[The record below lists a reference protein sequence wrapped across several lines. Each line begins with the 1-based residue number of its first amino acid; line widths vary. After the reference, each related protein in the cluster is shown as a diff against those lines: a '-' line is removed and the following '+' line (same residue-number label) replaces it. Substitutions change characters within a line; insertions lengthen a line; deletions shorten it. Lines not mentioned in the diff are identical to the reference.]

1 MNTTVMDGSDR
12 ELGSSS
18 VRELDRMMARIT
30 LELGSRTDPEAR
42 EVLTRSLADL
52 GVALG
57 RQWSRPSRPG
67 VPGAPG
73 STAAQPQ
80 DPGAPQP
87 WGQTPPAA
95 TFPMTLH
102 GLREATPG
110 PRWQALFEATW
121 PAYRAWYL
129 QEGDRAR
136 PDLDTARSRLTRHMP
151 ELVGTWETL
160 VELSGGDETA
170 ARMLTQWDLPRF
182 LPGCSQAVVAG
193 PSPLLVR
200 NYDYSPDLF
209 EQVVLSSAFTGR
221 KVIGTSDCLW
231 GLLDGMNE
239 DGLVVSLAFGGRPGS
254 APGFAIPLVVRYL
267 LEVAGSVQEARA
279 ALDRVPVAMAYNLT
293 MTDASGAVCTA
304 FVTPGGAPEY
314 SSAAV
319 ATNHRGRTPE
329 HPDHARRFRSVE
341 RQQHLERLLAGPA
354 QPDDA
359 GRRLPARPPAQPGL
373 RPGVRHALHRRL
385 PAGRGAGRLP
395 LAGTVLDADVRCARR
410 HHAGGAPA
418 GLSRKVPWP
427 VSRRT
432 SSSCRLPSWATW
444 LGRPSRRWPTGAT
457 TRPSPSC

>member
-73 STAAQPQ
+73 AIAAQPQ

-102 GLREATPG
+102 GLKEATPG
-110 PRWQALFEATW
+110 PRWRALFEATW

-129 QEGDRAR
+129 REGDRAR

-160 VELSGGDETA
+160 VDLSGGDETA
-170 ARMLTQWDLPRF
+170 ARMLTHWDLPRF

-200 NYDYSPDLF
+200 NYDYSPELF

-267 LEVAGSVQEARA
+267 LEVAGSVREARA

-293 MTDASGAVCTA
+293 MTDVSGEVCTA

-341 RQQHLERLLAGPA
+341 RQRHLEGLLAGPA
-354 QPDDA
+354 EPDELVDA
-359 GRRLPARPPAQPGL
+359 FLQAPLHSPEYAQGFGTLYTAAYRPAEGR
-373 RPGVRHALHRRL
+373 V
-385 PAGRGAGRLP
+385 
-395 LAGTVLDADVRCARR
+395 DY
-410 HHAGGAPA
+410 
-418 GLSRKVPWP
+418 
-427 VSRRT
+427 
-432 SSSCRLPSWATW
+432 
-444 LGRPSRRWPTGAT
+444 RWPGQSWTRTFDAPDAT
-457 TRPSPSC
+457 TQVVLRQG

>member
-73 STAAQPQ
+73 ATAAQPQ

-110 PRWQALFEATW
+110 PRWRALFEATW

-129 QEGDRAR
+129 REGDRAR

-160 VELSGGDETA
+160 VELSDGDETA

-267 LEVAGSVQEARA
+267 LEVAGSVREARA

-293 MTDASGAVCTA
+293 MTDASGEVCTA

-341 RQQHLERLLAGPA
+341 RQQHLERLLAGPV
-354 QPDDA
+354 QPDDLVDA
-359 GRRLPARPPAQPGL
+359 FLRAPLHSPDYAQGFGTLYTAAYRPAEGR
-373 RPGVRHALHRRL
+373 V
-385 PAGRGAGRLP
+385 
-395 LAGTVLDADVRCARR
+395 DY
-410 HHAGGAPA
+410 
-418 GLSRKVPWP
+418 
-427 VSRRT
+427 
-432 SSSCRLPSWATW
+432 
-444 LGRPSRRWPTGAT
+444 RWPGQSWTRTFDAPDAT
-457 TRPSPSC
+457 TQVVLRQG

>member
-1 MNTTVMDGSDR
+1 MDGTGRDLRTSSVH
-12 ELGSSS
+12 ELG
-18 VRELDRMMARIT
+18 RMMARIAA
-30 LELGSRTDPEAR
+30 ELGSRPEPEALG
-42 EVLTRSLADL
+42 VLTRSLTDL

-57 RQWSRPSRPG
+57 RGWSRPSRPL
-67 VPGAPG
+67 VPGAPASRAG
-73 STAAQPQ
+73 EPQ
-80 DPGAPQP
+80 DPGAPQSG
-87 WGQTPPAA
+87 GQSPPVA

-110 PRWQALFEATW
+110 PRWRALFEATW

-129 QEGDRAR
+129 REGDQAR
-136 PDLDTARSRLTRHMP
+136 PDLDTARSRLARHMP

-193 PSPLLVR
+193 PAPLLVR

-254 APGFAIPLVVRYL
+254 TPGFAIPLVVRYL
-267 LEVAGSVQEARA
+267 LEIAGTVREARA
-279 ALDRVPVAMAYNLT
+279 ALDRLPVAMAYNLT
-293 MTDASGAVCTA
+293 MTDASGEVCTA
-304 FVTPGGAPEY
+304 FVTPGRAPEY
-314 SSAAV
+314 SPAAV

-341 RQQHLERLLAGPA
+341 RQRHLEQLLAGPVH
-354 QPDDA
+354 PDDLVDA
-359 GRRLPARPPAQPGL
+359 FLRAPLHSPEYAQGFGTLYTAAYRPAEGR
-373 RPGVRHALHRRL
+373 V
-385 PAGRGAGRLP
+385 
-395 LAGTVLDADVRCARR
+395 DY
-410 HHAGGAPA
+410 
-418 GLSRKVPWP
+418 
-427 VSRRT
+427 
-432 SSSCRLPSWATW
+432 
-444 LGRPSRRWPTGAT
+444 RWPGQSWTRTFDAPDDT
-457 TRPSPSC
+457 TQVVLRQS